1 MDKKIRILIADDN
14 PVLRE
19 GLKSVLSPIPI
30 FDIVGEASDGIE
42 LLNLVDRLLPDLVLM
57 DISMPRM
64 GGIVATREIKQ
75 KWPETKILVFS
86 IHESPD
92 YQKAALRAGA
102 DGYILKDSSPA
113 ELIQSIK
120 DILDE
125 KQGLYQTLFTTED
138 FRI

>member
-1 MDKKIRILIADDN
+1 MDKKIRILIVDDN

-30 FDIVGEASDGIE
+30 FDIVGEAADGKE
-42 LLNLVDRLLPDLVLM
+42 VLNLVDRLLPNVVLM

-75 KWPETKILVFS
+75 KWPGTKILVFS

-113 ELIQSIK
+113 ELIQSIM
-120 DILDE
+120 DILDG
-125 KQGLYQTLFTTED
+125 KQGLHTSIMEEAPH
-138 FRI
+138 

>member
-1 MDKKIRILIADDN
+1 M
-14 PVLRE
+14 
-19 GLKSVLSPIPI
+19 
-30 FDIVGEASDGIE
+30 
-42 LLNLVDRLLPDLVLM
+42 LPDLVLM

-75 KWPETKILVFS
+75 KWPEIKILVFS

-102 DGYILKDSSPA
+102 DGYILKDSSPV

-125 KQGLYQTLFTTED
+125 KQGLYQALFTTD
-138 FRI
+138 NFRI

>member
-1 MDKKIRILIADDN
+1 
-14 PVLRE
+14 
-19 GLKSVLSPIPI
+19 
-30 FDIVGEASDGIE
+30 
-42 LLNLVDRLLPDLVLM
+42 
-57 DISMPRM
+57 MPRM

-125 KQGLYQTLFTTED
+125 SKGSIRRFLQPRTFVIKEACHIKEKGCVWVAN
-138 FRI
+138 